1 MSGTDTST
9 GRTGTPTGS
18 RSGSGSAPHSGQRR
32 STRSVA
38 GALPWYRL
46 PHLSLLLKFN
56 LIFLV
61 VFTIGLTVTGVL
73 AREWLQAGA
82 QEQVADRA
90 RLLMQSADAVN
101 RYTAD
106 HVRPLLEGQLRERF
120 VPEAVPAF
128 SAHEV
133 LATLSKAYED
143 YSYKAAMLNPTNPR
157 NRAVGWE
164 ADVISQFAR
173 RPALTE
179 FVGRRDIPGGEALY
193 IAKPIR
199 IANAACLGC
208 HASPQTAPPTLVA
221 RYGPSNGFGWR
232 LNETLGVEVVTVPM
246 TLPLKQASQTFWL
259 VMGALTMAFF
269 LTGAA
274 LNLMLWHLVI
284 RPVMHLAQIADRVSL
299 GEDAPDFEVRSDD
312 EIGVLAASFGRMR
325 RSLDQAMAM
334 LERGA

>member
-1 MSGTDTST
+1 MSRID
-9 GRTGTPTGS
+9 TPTGTRPTVPPS
-18 RSGSGSAPHSGQRR
+18 RRVPAR
-32 STRSVA
+32 
-38 GALPWYRL
+38 ALPWYRL
-46 PHLSLLLKFN
+46 PHLSLLAKFN
-56 LIFLV
+56 LIFLA
-61 VFTIGLTVTGVL
+61 VFLVGLAATGFL
-73 AREWLQAGA
+73 ARRWLQDGA

-90 RLLMQSADAVN
+90 RLLMRSAGAVN
-101 RYTAD
+101 QYTAD
-106 HVRPLLEGQLRERF
+106 HIRPLLEGQLRERF

-157 NRAVGWE
+157 NRAVSWE
-164 ADVISQFAR
+164 EDVISQFAR

-179 FVGRRDIPGGEALY
+179 FIGRRETPSGEALY
-193 IAKPIR
+193 IARPIR
-199 IANAACLGC
+199 IGNAACLGC

-232 LNETLGVEVVTVPM
+232 LNETLGAEVVSVPM

-259 VMGALTMAFF
+259 VMGALTAAF
-269 LTGAA
+269 LVMGAA

-284 RPVMHLAQIADRVSL
+284 RPVTSLARIAVRVSL
-299 GEDAPDFEVRSDD
+299 GEDAPPFEARSND
-312 EIGVLAASFGRMR
+312 EIGVLTVSFARMR

-334 LERGA
+334 LEGGA

>member
-1 MSGTDTST
+1 MSRIDTSSGRNGTRNGTRSGTRPGARPSP
-9 GRTGTPTGS
+9 R
-18 RSGSGSAPHSGQRR
+18 
-32 STRSVA
+32 
-38 GALPWYRL
+38 ALPWYRL

-56 LIFLV
+56 VIFLA
-61 VFTIGLTVTGVL
+61 VFIVGLTVTGLL
-73 AREWLQAGA
+73 ARQWLQASA

-90 RLLMQSADAVN
+90 RLLMQSANAVN
-101 RYTAD
+101 RYTAE
-106 HVRPLLEGQLRERF
+106 HIRPLLEGQLRERF

-143 YSYKAAMLNPTNPR
+143 YSYKTAMLNPTNPR
-157 NRAVGWE
+157 NRAVSWE
-164 ADVISQFAR
+164 EDVIAQFAR

-179 FVGRRDIPGGEALY
+179 FVGRRETPGGEALY

-199 IANAACLGC
+199 IASAACLGC
-208 HASPQTAPPTLVA
+208 HASPQTAPSTLVA

-232 LNETLGVEVVTVPM
+232 LNETLGAEVVTVPM

-259 VMGALTMAFF
+259 VMGALTAAFV

-284 RPVMHLAQIADRVSL
+284 RPVTRLAQIADRVSL